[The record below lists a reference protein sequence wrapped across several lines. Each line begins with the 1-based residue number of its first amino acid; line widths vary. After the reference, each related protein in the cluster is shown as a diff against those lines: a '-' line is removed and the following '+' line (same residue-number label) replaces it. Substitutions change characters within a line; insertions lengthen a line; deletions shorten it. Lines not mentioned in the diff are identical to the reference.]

1 MPLDHLTLFDIGLYR
16 WLLAVAVLAGVLTL
30 LLLLRRLLVTRLTTL
45 AGHTAN
51 PWDDLV
57 VLVLRRFRAVTLFV
71 LSLWP
76 VLDLLAA
83 PPSIRR
89 LLWIATVIVGGFQLA
104 TWGDLIIRQVL
115 EARVTRLQAADPTTA
130 STLRGVT
137 ILARGLLWLLL
148 LLLAL
153 DNLGINISAL
163 VAGLGI
169 GGVAIALAT
178 QNILGDLFAS
188 LSIVLDKP
196 FIVGDFITVG
206 DMMGTVEH
214 IGLKTTRLKS
224 LSGEQLVFA
233 NNDLLQSRIRNFR
246 KMAERRVQFT
256 VGVTYQTPAPVLQR
270 IPDMIREILGR
281 EQELRIDR
289 VHFRG
294 FDESA
299 LAFEVVYIFTTA
311 DYNRY
316 MDAQQR
322 INLAIVER
330 FEREGIEFAV
340 AARPVLVRS
349 APAPVG

>member
-1 MPLDHLTLFDIGLYR
+1 VPLDHIELLGISIIR
-16 WLLAVAVLAGVLTL
+16 WLIAVAAFAGIFSL
-30 LLLLRRLLVTRLTTL
+30 LLLLRRQLVTRLSKL
-45 AGHTAN
+45 ASHTPS

-57 VLVLRRFRAVTLFV
+57 VVLIRRTRGITLLV

-76 VLDLLAA
+76 MLEVLEA
-83 PPSIRR
+83 PASVRQAI
-89 LLWIATVIVGGFQLA
+89 WVATVVIGGLQLA
-104 TWGDLIIRQVL
+104 IWGDLLIRKVFA
-115 EARVTRLQAADPTTA
+115 ARVAWLQSSDPASA
-130 STLRGVT
+130 STLTGMT
-137 ILARGLLWLLL
+137 ILARGLLWMLL

-153 DNLGINISAL
+153 DNLGINISTL

-178 QNILGDLFAS
+178 QNILSDLFAS

-196 FIVGDFITVG
+196 FIVGDFIVVG

-224 LSGEQLVFA
+224 LSGEQLVFSNA
-233 NNDLLQSRIRNFR
+233 DLLQSRIRNFR
-246 KMAERRVQFT
+246 RMAERRVQFT
-256 VGVTYQTPAPVLQR
+256 VGVAYQTPAPVLAR
-270 IPDMIREILGR
+270 IPEMLREILAR
-281 EQELRIDR
+281 ESELRIER
-289 VHFRG
+289 IHFRG

-299 LAFEVVYIFTTA
+299 LSFELVYLFATA

-330 FEREGIEFAV
+330 FEQEGIRFAYPKGTV
-340 AARPVLVRS
+340 VLQETAA
-349 APAPVG
+349 